1 MKTLVVILV
10 IALFATIYIA
20 ICRANRYEITILEQ
34 AETIRILQEQVNDLR
49 SRLFEFRA
57 MVGGVG

>member
-1 MKTLVVILV
+1 MRQLVILLM
-10 IALFATIYIA
+10 ITIVLLTCA
-20 ICRANRYEITILEQ
+20 ACWLLDRYEAIIESQ
-34 AETIRILQEQVNDLR
+34 AETIRILQEQVIELR

>member
-1 MKTLVVILV
+1 MKILLVILI
-10 IALFATIYIA
+10 IAMMIMFSWSVNHYQRII
-20 ICRANRYEITILEQ
+20 ESQ